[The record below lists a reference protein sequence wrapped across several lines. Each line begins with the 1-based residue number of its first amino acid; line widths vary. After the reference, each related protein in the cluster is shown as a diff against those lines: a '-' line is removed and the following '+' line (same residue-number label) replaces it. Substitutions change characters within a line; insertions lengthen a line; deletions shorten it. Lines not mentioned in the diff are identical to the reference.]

1 MLLELFGP
9 PGGGKS
15 AVSVILEPLLVERG
29 WTPLRPVAAVD
40 GAIGRSPW
48 LSAPDRLLRR
58 WVPPRRSRMV
68 LVSLPFGAA
77 FVIRNPGLSLRVAS
91 AVWRA
96 PVPWWHRRILLQ
108 RFAGLA
114 AWQFF
119 LRTRQQRRE
128 VVIFDEGLIH
138 RVVNLFA
145 WRRGPVPI
153 AEATDY
159 LRRIPLPDI
168 ALEVTC
174 PPELAGERLTRR
186 GLPVRLRT
194 RDASVVS
201 EFLGNS
207 RRVIALARSVV
218 ARDIATAVIHND
230 SEVEAVEATLA
241 DVIDQILSHGN
252 EAAVSDPEAALREPP
267 RTTRLTVLQVVANL
281 EIGGAQEVVRTLA
294 RFLPDSGCTPIVVTL
309 RDGPIRAQIEELGV
323 PVVVV
328 TGRHRSILAGPA
340 ALAELVRIRR
350 DLARVIGH
358 YRPEVIQTHLL
369 RSLDFLVLSL
379 RSERSVEAVF
389 WTVHNALLDLRSDQL
404 PAHRW
409 LLGPK
414 RVAHRLLYRLGARFC
429 SGFIAV
435 SDEVGAAL
443 QREYRPPRSKVVV
456 IPNGVDLDRYGGSA
470 DRIAL
475 RRSLCIPAD
484 TRILIVVA
492 KLLPQ
497 KGHRVLLDALS
508 AGLPP
513 DVHVVLAGEGPLEKG
528 LAEQAARA
536 GLGER
541 VHFLGNRRDIPQ
553 LLAGSDLFVLPSL
566 WEGLPI
572 ALLEAM
578 ASGLPVVASDVSG
591 SRQVVLHGETGILVP
606 PGNPDALQN
615 AIAGLL
621 GDPERARSM
630 GRAGRER
637 VASEFSGGAQA
648 DRHAR
653 LYRQTVHEAL
663 ARETR

>member
-1 MLLELFGP
+1 VGRPVMLLELFGP
-9 PGGGKS
+9 PG
-15 AVSVILEPLLVERG
+15 
-29 WTPLRPVAAVD
+29 
-40 GAIGRSPW
+40 
-48 LSAPDRLLRR
+48 
-58 WVPPRRSRMV
+58 
-68 LVSLPFGAA
+68 VSLPFGTV
-77 FVIRNPGLSLRVAS
+77 FVIRNPGLSLRVAL

-96 PVPWWHRRILLQ
+96 PVPWWHRRILLR
-108 RFAGLA
+108 RFAGVA

-153 AEATDY
+153 AEATEY

-174 PPELAGERLTRR
+174 PPDIADERLTRR
-186 GLPVRLRT
+186 GLPLRLRA

-207 RRVIALARSVV
+207 RRAVALARSIV
-218 ARDIATAVIHND
+218 APSMQTGVIHND
-230 SEVEAVEATLA
+230 STLEAVETILA
-241 DVIDQILSHGN
+241 DMTDRILSR
-252 EAAVSDPEAALREPP
+252 AAESSASEPDGVPREPSQ
-267 RTTRLTVLQVVANL
+267 TTRLTVLQVVANL

-294 RFLPDSGCTPIVVTL
+294 RFLPAAGCMPIVVTF

-323 PVVVV
+323 PVVVL
-328 TGRHRSILAGPA
+328 TGRYRSILAGPA

-350 DLARVIGH
+350 DLARVIRD

-389 WTVHNALLDLRSDQL
+389 WTVHNALLDIRPDQL

-409 LLGPK
+409 LLRPK
-414 RVAHRLLYRLGARFC
+414 RVAHRLLYQLGARWC
-429 SGFIAV
+429 SALIAV
-435 SDEVGAAL
+435 SDEVGVAL
-443 QREYRPPRSKVVV
+443 QRKYRPPRSKVVV
-456 IPNGVDLDRYGGSA
+456 IPNGVDLDRYGDSV

-475 RRSLCIPAD
+475 RVGLSLPAD
-484 TRILIVVA
+484 ARILIVVA

-508 AGLPP
+508 GGLPS
-513 DVHVVLAGEGPLEKG
+513 DVHVVLAGEGPLKTS
-528 LAEQAARA
+528 LVEQAARV
-536 GLGER
+536 GLSER
-541 VHFLGNRRDIPQ
+541 VHFLGNRTDIPT

-591 SRQVVLHGETGILVP
+591 SRQVVVHGETGVLVP
-606 PGNPDALQN
+606 PGNSDELKS
-615 AIAGLL
+615 AIAALL

-637 VASEFSGGAQA
+637 VASEFSAGAQA
-648 DRHAR
+648 ERHAR
-653 LYRQTVHEAL
+653 LYRQTVNEAL
-663 ARETR
+663 AIGTP